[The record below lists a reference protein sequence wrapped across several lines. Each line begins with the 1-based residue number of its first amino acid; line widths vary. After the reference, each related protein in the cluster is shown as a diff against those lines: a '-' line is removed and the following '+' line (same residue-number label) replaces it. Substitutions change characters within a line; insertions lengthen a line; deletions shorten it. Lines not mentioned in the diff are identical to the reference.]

1 MADPTIRRSTEN
13 LRKDAPMTRRLAL
26 ISLLVP
32 TIALGS
38 GIGSCAR
45 NPVTGK
51 SELSLV
57 SESQEIQMGQQ
68 ASKEVAQTIGLYD
81 DAGAQSY
88 VASIGK
94 AIAVKS
100 ERPNLPWEFHVVD
113 DASVNAFAL
122 PGGFIYVTRGL
133 MTSINDEAELATV
146 VGHEIGHVTNRHS
159 VQQISKSELAQLGL
173 GIGSI
178 LSSDIARFGQLASAG
193 LSVLFLKYSRDAEN
207 QADQAGFRY
216 ALNQGYDVREMT
228 NVMATLDRIS
238 KSSGG
243 GKLPEWLETHPDPGN
258 RIKHIQSMLDTIKVD
273 PSKGKTN
280 REQYLQHV
288 QGMIYG
294 EDPRMGYFEGS
305 HFYHPKMRFQLTFP
319 QGWQTQNTPQAVV
332 AMSPNQD
339 AIVQLG
345 LAGNASPSQAAQQ
358 FLSQQGV
365 QAGQVSS
372 SSINGFPA
380 ATSTFQA
387 QTQQGNIEGMV
398 SFISDGGTT
407 YGIMGYTAA
416 GKLANY
422 ESAISGTIRSFS
434 ELRDASK
441 LNVQP
446 AKVELV
452 RLNRSMT
459 LEQFNAQYPSSIP
472 IDQVAII
479 NEVEGPT
486 TTLPAGRT
494 VKRVV
499 GGTQPR
505 SP

>member
-1 MADPTIRRSTEN
+1 
-13 LRKDAPMTRRLAL
+13 
-26 ISLLVP
+26 
-32 TIALGS
+32 
-38 GIGSCAR
+38 
-45 NPVTGK
+45 
-51 SELSLV
+51 
-57 SESQEIQMGQQ
+57 MGQE
-68 ASKEVAQTIGLYD
+68 ASKEVAQSIGLYK
-81 DAGAQSY
+81 DAAAQAY
-88 VASIGK
+88 VAELGK
-94 AIAVKS
+94 RMAAAS

-159 VQQISKSELAQLGL
+159 VQQISKAQLAQLGL

-216 ALNQGYDVREMT
+216 ALNQNYDVREMT
-228 NVMATLDRIS
+228 HVMQTLDRIS
-238 KSSGG
+238 ASSGG
-243 GKLPEWLETHPDPGN
+243 GKLPEWLATHPNPGN
-258 RIKHIQSMLDTIKVD
+258 RIKHIESMLDTLKVD

-280 REQYLQHV
+280 RDQYLQHV
-288 QGMIYG
+288 QGMTYG
-294 EDPRMGYFEGS
+294 EDPRQGFFEGS
-305 HFYHPKMRFQLTFP
+305 HFYHPQMRFQLTFP

-345 LAGNASPSQAAQQ
+345 LAGNASPTQAAQQ
-358 FLSQQGV
+358 FLSQQGI
-365 QAGQVSS
+365 QAGQGST
-372 SSINGFPA
+372 SSINGYPA
-380 ATSTFQA
+380 ASSYFQA
-387 QTQQGNIEGMV
+387 QTDQGNIQGLV
-398 SFISDGGTT
+398 SFISFGGTT
-407 YGIMGYTAA
+407 LGILAYTPA
-416 GKLANY
+416 GKLGSYDNMF
-422 ESAISGTIRSFS
+422 SSTIRSFS
-434 ELRDASK
+434 ELRDQSK

-452 RLNRSMT
+452 KLNRSMT

-472 IDQVAII
+472 IEQLAII
-479 NEVEGPT
+479 NEVEGPST
-486 TTLPAGRT
+486 SLPAGET

-499 GGTQPR
+499 GGRPQ
-505 SP
+505 